1 MYNYNRVLMEN
12 EIMKMKKFITF
23 EGGECSGKTTI
34 IAKICEK
41 LDELK
46 VDYITTREPGGIR
59 IAEDIRKIILDV
71 NNTEMTP
78 ECEALLYA
86 ASRMQHLSQ
95 KVIPALQEGKVVLCD
110 RFLDSSLAYQ
120 GYARGLGLENVLK
133 ANSFALD
140 YLPGL
145 TIFIDVLPEV
155 ALKRLTGRDKSDR
168 LDLEAKDFHNKVY
181 EGYQQVLQLY
191 PDRIIRIDGNNS
203 LEKVTEDCIQ
213 AVLKYLQN

>member
-1 MYNYNRVLMEN
+1 ME
-12 EIMKMKKFITF
+12 MKKFITF

-34 IAKICEK
+34 IKEICKKFE
-41 LDELK
+41 EMNI
-46 VDYITTREPGGIR
+46 DYITTREPGGIR
-59 IAEDIRKIILDV
+59 IAEDIRNIILDIR
-71 NNTEMTP
+71 NTDMTS

-95 KVIPALQEGKVVLCD
+95 KVIPAIQENKVVLCD

-120 GYARGLGLENVLK
+120 GYARRLGMDNVLK

-155 ALKRLTGRDKSDR
+155 ALKRLSSRDKSDR
-168 LDLEAKDFHNKVY
+168 LDLEAQDFHKRVY
-181 EGYQQVLQLY
+181 EGYQEVLKMY
-191 PDRIIRIDGNNS
+191 PKRIVRIDGNQT
-203 LEKVTEDCIQ
+203 LDKVTLDCIN
-213 AVLKYLQN
+213 AVLNYLNDLR

>member
-1 MYNYNRVLMEN
+1 ME
-12 EIMKMKKFITF
+12 MKKFITF

-34 IAKICEK
+34 IAEVCKKFE
-41 LDELK
+41 ELNIE
-46 VDYITTREPGGIR
+46 YITTREPGGIR
-59 IAEDIRKIILDV
+59 IAEDIRKIILDI

-95 KVIPALQEGKVVLCD
+95 RVIPAINEGKVVLCD

-120 GYARGLGLENVLK
+120 GYARGLGMDNVLK

-155 ALKRLTGRDKSDR
+155 ALKRLSGRDKTDR
-168 LDLEAKDFHNKVY
+168 LDLEAIDFHSKVY
-181 EGYQQVLQLY
+181 EGYQKVLQMY
-191 PDRIIRIDGNNS
+191 PDRVIRIDGNKT
-203 LEKVTEDCIQ
+203 LEEVTADCVNTVIN
-213 AVLKYLQN
+213 YLNEMR